1 MRKGIIV
8 LLLLFLMIPAV
19 RFAWG
24 QDDPSVESEETPP
37 APVDTEGEGSEEATF
52 AINGYQVEGN
62 TVLPADKVNE
72 IVSAHI
78 GPRQY
83 FEDVEKARVAL
94 EAAYRE
100 AGYPTVL
107 VIVPEQT
114 IEGGI
119 VKLEVVESK
128 LGQIEIIGNE
138 YFMQKYI
145 LDRLPSL
152 RPGALLYE
160 PTVMEELNR
169 ISANP
174 DLKVTP
180 VLSVGEVP
188 GTVDLKLQVQDRLPF
203 HAALEWNNRG
213 TPNTPRQRL
222 SGTVQYNN
230 LFDRDHIIT
239 FQTTQT
245 PQDGGEVSV
254 YSLSYVVPL
263 QRRGH
268 MIAAYGAVSDS
279 NSVLDGSSLPIFPGD
294 IHTAGNATV
303 FGGRYI
309 FPVVEKET
317 ARDQLSLGI
326 DYKRIGKNEAEFPGE
341 FGSAL
346 VTNRVHYIPL
356 SAAYS
361 GSRFD
366 EEGTTRFSASV
377 RGYVAGM
384 APGGDEEDFAGD
396 PEDRFN
402 MPGNRKGSSGTFA
415 VFQAGIERSQPL
427 SEGFVFSGKF
437 DGQVASEPLISSEQ
451 YFAGGVDSVRG
462 YLENEA
468 LGDDAVHWTL
478 EVFTPSLP
486 EVLPPEW
493 KQNLRFSVFYDAAYL
508 WIRETPPGQIEHY
521 GLAGYGFGMRLG
533 LTDTVQFRLDHAWAA
548 RNAVITE
555 EKDWFTHFLL
565 RAAF

>member
-8 LLLLFLMIPAV
+8 LLFVSLMIPAV

-24 QDDPSVESEETPP
+24 QDDPPATPEKTSTTLEETSEEP
-37 APVDTEGEGSEEATF
+37 TF

-62 TVLPADKVNE
+62 TVLPAEKVNE
-72 IVSAHI
+72 IVSGHT
-78 GPRQY
+78 GPSRR
-83 FEDVEKARVAL
+83 FDDVEKARAEL

-114 IEGGI
+114 IEGGA
-119 VKLEVVESK
+119 VKLEVIESK
-128 LGQIEIIGNE
+128 LGQIEIVGNE
-138 YFMQKYI
+138 YFMQRYI
-145 LDRLPSL
+145 LDRLSSL

-160 PTVMEELNR
+160 PAVMEELNR

-174 DLKVTP
+174 DLKITP
-180 VLSVGEVP
+180 VLSVGEIP
-188 GTVDLKLQVQDRLPF
+188 GTVDLKLQVEDRLPL
-203 HAALEWNNRG
+203 HAFLEWNNRG

-222 SGTVQYNN
+222 GSTIQYNN

-245 PQDGGEVSV
+245 PQDWGEVSV
-254 YSLSYVVPL
+254 YSLSYVIPL

-268 MIAAYGAVSDS
+268 MIAAYGALSDS
-279 NSVLDGSSLPIFPGD
+279 KSVLDGSSLPLFPGD
-294 IHTAGNATV
+294 INTAGNATV

-326 DYKRIGKNEAEFPGE
+326 DYKRLGKNEAEFPGE

-346 VTNRVHYIPL
+346 ITNRVHYAPL

-377 RGYVAGM
+377 RGYVAGTV
-384 APGGDEEDFAGD
+384 PGGDEEDFAGD
-396 PEDRFN
+396 PDNPLN

-427 SEGFVFSGKF
+427 AEGFVLSGKL
-437 DGQVASEPLISSEQ
+437 DGQLASEPLISAEQ
-451 YFAGGVDSVRG
+451 YLAGGIDTVRG

-468 LGDDAVHWTL
+468 LGDDGVHWVL
-478 EVFTPSLP
+478 EVFTPPLQ
-486 EVLPPEW
+486 EVLPPTW
-493 KQNLRFSVFYDAAYL
+493 KQNLRFSMFYDAAYL
-508 WIRETPPGQIEHY
+508 WIRETPPGQKEHY
-521 GLAGYGFGMRLG
+521 GLAGFGFGMRLG
-533 LTDTVQFRLDHAWAA
+533 LTDYVQFRLDHAWAA
-548 RNAVITE
+548 RNAVVTE
-555 EKDWFTHFLL
+555 EKDWFTHFLF
-565 RAAF
+565 RAGF